1 MTFASKITLTR
12 MALIPVFVGLA
23 LAYGKTVHHHPNET
37 LRIAA
42 LVVFIL
48 AATSDALDG
57 WIARR
62 FNQRSDF
69 GAFIDPI
76 ADKGLLLSGVVTL
89 SITDWGSDGWRLPAW
104 FAVLVV
110 LRDCLILGGIGI
122 LYRCHRNVKIS
133 PHWTGKV
140 CTVTQMFA
148 LGWVML
154 RLVPIHPTWPC
165 AIASLFTVWSMFAY
179 ITQGMRILKDDPI

>member
-37 LRIAA
+37 LRMAA
-42 LVVFIL
+42 LVVYIL

-76 ADKGLLLSGVVTL
+76 ADKGLLLSGVLTL
-89 SITDWGSDGWRLPAW
+89 SITDWGSDGWRLPVYKGTA
-104 FAVLVV
+104 
-110 LRDCLILGGIGI
+110 
-122 LYRCHRNVKIS
+122 
-133 PHWTGKV
+133 
-140 CTVTQMFA
+140 TVF
-148 LGWVML
+148 
-154 RLVPIHPTWPC
+154 
-165 AIASLFTVWSMFAY
+165 
-179 ITQGMRILKDDPI
+179 